1 MFIHRNEEMLF
12 FIEEPELNLH
22 PGLQRK
28 LIEAMLSDEF
38 SNHQF
43 FLTTH
48 SNHLLDLTL
57 DYSFVEY
64 SGANLIHWN
73 FDDADN
79 LEEINAKY
87 LSRHIFLVADN
98 DFPNNNSKKKKN
110 QEILEGILKDN
121 YYKLPVREIENLLSV
136 SVLKKVI
143 IDREKKEDIVFKP
156 EITKESVYAQEHIGC
171 FINDRA
177 QNRKYNYIKAD
188 TNMLY
193 NKTDFCNRSLKFL
206 NKYDNMSEEAKKLA
220 KKIYEFITSH
230 K

>member
-143 IDREKKEDIVFKP
+143 IDREKAIERGISLLEENDILLVLGKGH
-156 EITKESVYAQEHIGC
+156 EE
-171 FINDRA
+171 FIIMKD
-177 QNRKYNYIKAD
+177 
-188 TNMLY
+188 
-193 NKTDFCNRSLKFL
+193 
-206 NKYDNMSEEAKKLA
+206 
-220 KKIYEFITSH
+220 KKIPFNDKKCI
-230 K
+230 KKIINKVLV